1 MADDQSYPAGPPVL
15 NAEPVDMVCNR
26 GVVKI
31 LLTAIGEKRETPK
44 ARANALIAL
53 MGVVGTMRRDE
64 GLSVLC
70 RVVAAV
76 AASPIPPIV

>member
-64 GLSVLC
+64 GLSILC
-70 RVVAAV
+70 RI
-76 AASPIPPIV
+76 ASIFAEHPIPPLV